1 MKKGKLYWVTVWV
14 CATYVFCLAILATG
28 LGISAAAPPFS
39 FPDSNSTQ
47 LVSSPVDTNWW
58 RAPRGVTTNKA
69 IFASVSAANSI
80 AYKEFTSKHAFH
92 VSIALNI
99 INVLEKKSVSYFL
112 QQAPCSLR
120 HRIRA
125 LTILHDTFNS
135 SWLPLTKW
143 ASRRWTPWRHRC
155 RGWRR
160 RVLFCPH
167 YRRGSRTRRIRG
179 HDNRSWS
186 NRLKPVLSIQA
197 CVPVVSWATSGSAW
211 YSL

>member
-1 MKKGKLYWVTVWV
+1 MKKGKLYWVTLSV

-69 IFASVSAANSI
+69 TFASVSAANSI
-80 AYKEFTSKHAFH
+80 AYKEFTNKHAFH

-125 LTILHDTFNS
+125 LTILHDMLILRGCLSRSGLHEGEDHEDTAAEDDEGECS
-135 SWLPLTKW
+135 S
-143 ASRRWTPWRHRC
+143 
-155 RGWRR
+155 
-160 RVLFCPH
+160 
-167 YRRGSRTRRIRG
+167 
-179 HDNRSWS
+179 
-186 NRLKPVLSIQA
+186 VLSTDEEAAQGEFVAIIIKA
-197 CVPVVSWATSGSAW
+197 DRTD
-211 YSL
+211 

>member
-1 MKKGKLYWVTVWV
+1 MKKGKLYWVTLSV

-69 IFASVSAANSI
+69 TFASVSAANSI

-143 ASRRWTPWRHRC
+143 ASRRWRPCIARNHRHRHTSECAWNCMQHSRDDFFSRQTKCILSKWC
-155 RGWRR
+155 R
-160 RVLFCPH
+160 
-167 YRRGSRTRRIRG
+167 
-179 HDNRSWS
+179 
-186 NRLKPVLSIQA
+186 
-197 CVPVVSWATSGSAW
+197 
-211 YSL
+211 